1 MNTQTK
7 KILLFF
13 VLIFPIA
20 ACHQQS
26 NIMNPE
32 ANYQALQNQLARG
45 WNTWDTY
52 SCLTHVLLPQG
63 LGIQLQLATSD
74 GKYWLREAY
83 ISRDYDDIGLAGI
96 IPGAHAYDGSYTD
109 LNINWKGMHVRVQS
123 AWSTKGNIIYVKPL
137 EATSGNVIVNAGM
150 WWQRNGK
157 LKPIPSGFIAEMPHD
172 TVPIYI
178 FPLDGKLLRSM
189 ADSIFRM
196 EYTLGN
202 GLLVVAGD
210 SLSPELAI
218 QLVRQ
223 RADSLENT
231 KMKYAKHQEIYDAM
245 QTVLAWN
252 VIYEPVHNRVIVPVS
267 RIWNKWWGGYVLFC
281 WDSYFASYMLAAE
294 NKELAYAMAAE
305 ITNEITPEGFVPN
318 FGAANYSS
326 RDRSQPPVG
335 SMMVREIYRK
345 YREKWFPALLYD
357 RLLMWNRWWPENRQY
372 KGLLCWGSNPYIP
385 GESEKPVGVNS
396 LLGAA
401 LESGLDNSPMYDSMP
416 FDTTKHIMLLADVGL
431 TALYIADCE
440 ALAELALQ
448 LGHKKDA
455 QELTKRADFF
465 RRNIEKLWDEQTGL
479 YLNMRLDSG
488 TFTYRLSPTHF
499 YPLIARIPSKKRA
512 ERMIF
517 AHFYNSDEFW
527 GTYILPSIARND
539 PAFFDNNYWRGRI
552 WAPMNFIVYL
562 GLRNYDLLA
571 ARRDLSQKS
580 ADLLLK
586 GWKEKRQVYEN
597 YNSVTGQGD
606 DVSSSD
612 WFYHWG
618 GLLGVISLIEDGY
631 LPAPEKPL

>member
-1 MNTQTK
+1 MK
-7 KILLFF
+7 KVLFF
-13 VLIFPIA
+13 LVLIFPVV
-20 ACHQQS
+20 ACHQPGETRS
-26 NIMNPE
+26 PE
-32 ANYQALQNQLARG
+32 ASYQALQNHLATG

-63 LGIQLQLATSD
+63 LGIQVQFATSD
-74 GKYWLREAY
+74 GKYRLREGY
-83 ISRDYDDIGLAGI
+83 ISRDYDDIGVAGI

-109 LNINWKGMHVRVQS
+109 LSLNWKGMHLRVQS
-123 AWSTKGNIIYVKPL
+123 AWSPRGNIIFIKPL
-137 EATSGNVIVNAGM
+137 DPSSGNVIVNAGM
-150 WWQRNGK
+150 WWQRSGK
-157 LKPIPSGFIAEMPHD
+157 LKPTSSGFIAEMPND
-172 TVPIYI
+172 TIPVYI
-178 FPLDGKLLRSM
+178 FPLDGKMLGSM
-189 ADSIFRM
+189 ADSMYRK
-196 EYTLGN
+196 EYSLGN

-223 RADSLENT
+223 RADSLEKA
-231 KMKYAKHQEIYDAM
+231 KMKYARHREVYDAM

-252 VIYEPVHNRVIVPVS
+252 VIYEPVHNRVIAPVS

-318 FGAANYSS
+318 FGAALNYSS

-357 RLLMWNRWWPENRQY
+357 KLLMWNRWWPENRQY
-372 KGLLCWGSNPYIP
+372 NGLLCWGSNPYTP

-401 LESGLDNSPMYDSMP
+401 LESGLDNSPMYDNMP
-416 FDTTKHIMLLADVGL
+416 FDTVRHIMLLADVGL
-431 TALYIADCE
+431 TSLYIADCE
-440 ALAELALQ
+440 ALADLALQ
-448 LGHKKDA
+448 LGRKKDA
-455 QELTKRADFF
+455 QELTERAAFF
-465 RRNIEKLWDEQTGL
+465 RRNMEKLWDEQTGL

-488 TFTYRLSPTHF
+488 SFTRRLSPTHF
-499 YPLIARIPSKKRA
+499 YPLIARIPDQKRA
-512 ERMIF
+512 ERMIRE
-517 AHFYNSDEFW
+517 HFYNPDEFW

-539 PAFFDNNYWRGRI
+539 PAFYDNNYWRGRI
-552 WAPMNFIVYL
+552 WAPMNFLVYL
-562 GLRNYDLLA
+562 GLRNYDLPVV
-571 ARRDLSQKS
+571 RHDLSQKS

-586 GWKEKRQVYEN
+586 GWREKRQVYEN
-597 YNSVTGQGD
+597 YNSVTGQGN
-606 DVSSSD
+606 DVTSSD

-618 GLLGVISLIEDGY
+618 GLLGVISLIEDGF